1 MKWAGDLGALL
12 LFAPRVSELGET
24 VIAGATLLALPL
36 IGNRTITDF
45 PRPAR
50 THIQVDAGQQN
61 KGDVDK
67 SSVDG
72 RAEDYLVCGQNHGII
87 LSRVLRLSQR

>member
-1 MKWAGDLGALL
+1 MKWDGDLGALL

-45 PRPAR
+45 PRPA
-50 THIQVDAGQQN
+50 
-61 KGDVDK
+61 
-67 SSVDG
+67 
-72 RAEDYLVCGQNHGII
+72 
-87 LSRVLRLSQR
+87 